1 MWRQYR
7 SLSTVA
13 VVTARTLYPISQTSN
28 FVRNLSKITAS
39 ITVNPRI
46 TLADQRVSV
55 CVSDLPPLTP
65 VTIRSLVK
73 NEKKQQFEAHGHYT
87 ASIDGQVDVTT
98 QPCIG
103 GSYQG
108 IEPMGLFWSKLQSPG
123 QRSGLRFTKADVTK
137 PSIMEFSVYPGHLDT
152 PEFEDI
158 SPISTTVIERHYMD
172 KHIERIAVREGR
184 VRGTVFKPKGTGP
197 FPGIVDL
204 YGTAGGLMEMRAA
217 MLANHGY
224 AVIALAFCGYD
235 DLPKTYRDFD
245 FDYFEESL
253 NWFQRQDYI
262 KPGGVG
268 TIGISMGAELA
279 LAMAVYF
286 PDQVKAVAS
295 LNGSHMH
302 TYIARMF
309 RGQLL
314 PFTDYSVE
322 RFVSRDHNSYAFM
335 ELLDEPN
342 EKAIFDFKNVKAQLL
357 LMVGEDDLNW
367 KSSFYAQETVKR
379 LKSYNKTNYKLLS
392 YPDVGHLIEPACTP
406 FCKSSYHNLGMTL
419 AWGGKAKPHATAQQ
433 ECWKEILQWFHQH
446 LQSENSKL

>member
-1 MWRQYR
+1 MI
-7 SLSTVA
+7 
-13 VVTARTLYPISQTSN
+13 VTEEIFKHLFLLLQ
-28 FVRNLSKITAS
+28 FCRNLSKMTAS

-73 NEKKQQFEAHGHYT
+73 NEKKEQFEAHGHYT

-108 IEPMGLFWSKLQSPG
+108 IEPMGLFWSMLQSPG

-137 PSIMEFSVYPGHLDT
+137 PSIVEFAVYPGHLDT
-152 PEFEDI
+152 PEFQDI

-172 KHIERIAVREGR
+172 KHMERIPVREGR
-184 VRGTVFKPKGTGP
+184 VRGTVLKPKGTGP
-197 FPGIVDL
+197 FPGIIDL
-204 YGTAGGLMEMRAA
+204 YGSGGGLMEMRAA

-224 AVIALAFCGYD
+224 AVIALAFFGYD
-235 DLPKTYRDFD
+235 DLPKNFYDLD
-245 FDYFEESL
+245 LDYFEESL
-253 NWFQRQDYI
+253 NWFQKQDYI

-268 TIGISMGAELA
+268 IIGISFGAEMA

-295 LNGSHMH
+295 INGSHMH
-302 TYIARMF
+302 SGGGALKF
-309 RGQLL
+309 RGETLPCTNLSPEKIIFKDDMYILL
-314 PFTDYSVE
+314 E
-322 RFVSRDHNSYAFM
+322 AI
-335 ELLDEPN
+335 DEPN
-342 EKAIFDFKNVKAQLL
+342 EKSVFDFKNMKAQLL

-392 YPDVGHLIEPACTP
+392 YPGVGHLIEPAYTP
-406 FCKSSYHNLGMTL
+406 FCKSSYHSIGMTL
-419 AWGGKAKPHATAQQ
+419 AWGGKTKPHAYAQQ
-433 ECWKEILQWFHQH
+433 ECWKEILQWFHRH
-446 LQSENSKL
+446 LQTENSKL